1 MMLIQRIFLLL
12 ISSFLFLS
20 SCSIEFNDVKRT
32 KYSCVQPTAITA
44 QALSS
49 NNPYDIT
56 VSLVGNSTDVSEV
69 IWTVTKGT
77 NTLSKTVSSSPFR
90 STFTITGGSGSYS
103 VSAAIKNACGE
114 LSSLQTVY
122 NPACPQASSITIANA
137 NAPSSVVLS
146 LNGNISDVSR
156 VEWNISRNGVSVYN
170 SIQTS
175 SPFSAT
181 TPAIALAYEGKLDVS
196 AKITAACAG
205 SYDLSGSYDYYFVD
219 VANIQGGTFFMGST
233 TGDSDEQPIHN
244 VTVSSF
250 YFSKYEV
257 TIADFRRFVEASSYV
272 TDAEKSGFSNAY
284 VNGSWQQKS
293 GVNWRYN
300 SAGSIRNATE
310 DKHPVVHVSWNDA
323 VAYCKWLSTK
333 IGRTCR
339 LPTEAEWEY
348 AAKGG
353 SSSQNYIY
361 AGSNTLSNVAWYADN
376 SSLLTHEIGGKQA
389 NELGLYDM
397 TGNVWEWCNDWYGQY
412 GSVASTNPTAPT
424 TGTYRVLRGAS
435 WYNPADV
442 CRINN
447 RDITAPGDTY
457 GAIGFRIV
465 IAQ

>member
-1 MMLIQRIFLLL
+1 
-12 ISSFLFLS
+12 
-20 SCSIEFNDVKRT
+20 
-32 KYSCVQPTAITA
+32 
-44 QALSS
+44 
-49 NNPYDIT
+49 
-56 VSLVGNSTDVSEV
+56 
-69 IWTVTKGT
+69 
-77 NTLSKTVSSSPFR
+77 
-90 STFTITGGSGSYS
+90 
-103 VSAAIKNACGE
+103 
-114 LSSLQTVY
+114 
-122 NPACPQASSITIANA
+122 
-137 NAPSSVVLS
+137 
-146 LNGNISDVSR
+146 
-156 VEWNISRNGVSVYN
+156 
-170 SIQTS
+170 
-175 SPFSAT
+175 
-181 TPAIALAYEGKLDVS
+181 
-196 AKITAACAG
+196 
-205 SYDLSGSYDYYFVD
+205 
-219 VANIQGGTFFMGST
+219 
-233 TGDSDEQPIHN
+233 
-244 VTVSSF
+244 
-250 YFSKYEV
+250 V

-412 GSVASTNPTAPT
+412 GSVASTNPTGST